1 MFKLCN
7 ELFFSTAFNAPCIC
21 PKIRYDDYWQAS
33 HLFLFLNQEAG
44 ADCSVFERNKRP
56 FKKQKKK
63 REREEQTLPPV
74 VQQARLSS
82 STGGDQIPYVSLF
95 WIGFYWI

>member
-1 MFKLCN
+1 
-7 ELFFSTAFNAPCIC
+7 
-21 PKIRYDDYWQAS
+21 
-33 HLFLFLNQEAG
+33 LFLNQEAG

-56 FKKQKKK
+56 FKKQKKE
-63 REREEQTLPPV
+63 EREEQTPPP

>member
-1 MFKLCN
+1 VL
-7 ELFFSTAFNAPCIC
+7 TALYSRGTNAPS
-21 PKIRYDDYWQAS
+21 K
-33 HLFLFLNQEAG
+33 NE
-44 ADCSVFERNKRP
+44 KR
-56 FKKQKKK
+56 K
-63 REREEQTLPPV
+63 EREEQTPPL